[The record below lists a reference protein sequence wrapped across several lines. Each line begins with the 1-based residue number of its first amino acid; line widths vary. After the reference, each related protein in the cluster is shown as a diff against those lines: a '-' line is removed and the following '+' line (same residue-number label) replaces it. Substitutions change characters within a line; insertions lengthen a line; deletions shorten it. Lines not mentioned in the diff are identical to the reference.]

1 MNFKTLN
8 MRKYIIPF
16 LFLSVTLLT
25 LSCGPSVRVVDS
37 WKAPDILESKSDHFL
52 VMARVDDMVG
62 RQRFEQEIA
71 SRLREGGMDAVE
83 SYKKYPE
90 LNLNLE
96 MDPAQID
103 ELETKLSKDGINGI
117 VLTVI
122 KDMKTEINTT
132 TTGGGYGGGYYPHF
146 NGYYG
151 SYYSPYGYGGSY
163 MSTSSRTYES
173 EIYKLETVV
182 FDLDRPGDQMIAVIA
197 VNVTDPKSVSEVAPK
212 YSEQLAKQFKAGKE

>member
-1 MNFKTLN
+1 MKKFIKAL
-8 MRKYIIPF
+8 
-16 LFLSVTLLT
+16 LFLMITVLLS
-25 LSCGPSVRVVDS
+25 SCGPSVSVTDS

-83 SYKKYPE
+83 SYKKYPNM
-90 LNLNLE
+90 NLNLK

-103 ELETKLSKDGINGI
+103 ELETQLSKDGINGI

-132 TTGGGYGGGYYPHF
+132 STGGYHGGYYPHF
-146 NGYYG
+146 GGYYG

-163 MSTSSRTYES
+163 TSASSRTYES
-173 EIYKLETVV
+173 DIYKLETVV
-182 FDLDRPGDQMIAVIA
+182 FDLDRKGDQMVAVIS
-197 VNVTDPKSVSEVAPK
+197 VNITNPKSASEVAPK
-212 YSEQLAKQFKAGKE
+212 YSEQLAKQFKEGKK

>member
-1 MNFKTLN
+1 MK
-8 MRKYIIPF
+8 KYIISF
-16 LFLSVTLLT
+16 LLLAMAMLT

-37 WKAPDILESKSDHFL
+37 WKAPDILESKTDHFL

-132 TTGGGYGGGYYPHF
+132 TMGGGYGGGYYPHF
-146 NGYYG
+146 HGYYG
-151 SYYSPYGYGGSY
+151 AYYSPYGYGGAY
-163 MSTSSRTYES
+163 MSSSSRTYES
-173 EIYKLETVV
+173 EIYKLETVI

-197 VNVTDPKSVSEVAPK
+197 VNITNPKSVAEVAPK
-212 YSEQLAKQFKAGKE
+212 YSEQLAKQFKAAKE